1 MLGKHRSTTTKTSI
15 YKEGWQEATMPPH
28 HPHKSQPCRRSWLGS
43 LSSWG
48 LGWHSSRLRATDV
61 SRRSVGVVQVEEEL
75 AMQQADPLQGDLLS
89 LQGKGSW

>member
-1 MLGKHRSTTTKTSI
+1 
-15 YKEGWQEATMPPH
+15 MPPH
-28 HPHKSQPCRRSWLGS
+28 QPHKSQPCRRSWLGA
-43 LSSWG
+43 LISWG

-61 SRRSVGVVQVEEEL
+61 GRRSVGVVQVEEEL